1 MFDFEKI
8 KNNKEPVLFPLL
20 GLQTNEFFSFLFHDL

>member
-8 KNNKEPVLFPLL
+8 KNNKEPALFPLL